1 PLLLDLHSISSFFI
15 ATLDSPLEMDNL
27 SAVLYGKDDLRMEQ
41 REIPVAKKGELLIRV
56 HTVAICG
63 SDVHYLRHGA
73 IGSFIVNAP
82 MVVGHET
89 SGTVEGVGEGVDGFA
104 PGDRV
109 AMEPGIPCR
118 MCSQCKSGSY
128 NLCPEMR
135 FFATPPVH
143 GTLTRF
149 VSHPA
154 DFCFK
159 LPPSVSYEEGALLEP
174 LSVGVYACKRAGITV
189 GQKVF
194 VLGAGP
200 VGLLSALVALSHG
213 VSSVVI
219 TDIDE
224 GRLALAKECGVHHA
238 VNVKGLSPAEARE
251 KVLAALGQEPDASIE
266 CTGVGP
272 SIETAITTTRS
283 GGVAILVGMASARC
297 DLPILAAAC
306 REVDLRGIFRY
317 RNCYPT
323 ALELVASKR
332 IDLSK
337 LTSAHYSLEQT
348 REAFERSQKADV
360 VKVFIRCDDS

>member
-1 PLLLDLHSISSFFI
+1 QM
-15 ATLDSPLEMDNL
+15 AQDNL

-41 REIPVAKKGELLIRV
+41 REIPVAGKGELLVRV

-73 IGSFIVNAP
+73 IGSFVVNAP

-89 SGTVEGVGEGVDGFA
+89 SGTVEDVGEGVEGFVS
-104 PGDRV
+104 GDRI

-118 MCSQCKSGSY
+118 LCFQCKSGSY

-143 GTLTRF
+143 GTLTRY
-149 VSHPA
+149 VTHPA

-159 LPPSVSYEEGALLEP
+159 LPSNVSYEEGALLEP
-174 LSVGVYACKRAGITV
+174 LSVGVYTCRRAGLTV

-200 VGLLSALVALSHG
+200 VGLLSALVALTHG
-213 VSSVVI
+213 VSSIVI
-219 TDIDE
+219 SDIDD
-224 GRLALAKECGVHHA
+224 GRLALAKKCGVHHT
-238 VNVKGLSPAEARE
+238 VNVRGLTPAEARQ
-251 KVLAALGQEPDASIE
+251 KVMDALGGQPDAALE
-266 CTGVGP
+266 CTGVGS

-283 GGVAILVGMASARC
+283 GGVVVLVGMASDRC
-297 DLPILAAAC
+297 DLPILAAAS

-323 ALELVASKR
+323 ALELVATKR
-332 IDLSK
+332 IDLSQ
-337 LTSAHYSLEQT
+337 LTRAHYKLEQT
-348 REAFERSQKADV
+348 QEAFERSQKADV
-360 VKVFIRCDDS
+360 VKVFIRCDETR